1 MGKLV
6 TTLVL
11 AVLILGA
18 ALYVV
23 GELIVP
29 AAGEAGRS
37 TAEQIAEAFG
47 TD

>member
-18 ALYVV
+18 ALYTF

-29 AAGEAGRS
+29 SASEAGQS
-37 TAEQIAEAFG
+37 TALQIEQAFSP
-47 TD
+47 

>member
-18 ALYVV
+18 ALYTF
-23 GELIVP
+23 GEWIIP
-29 AAGEAGRS
+29 SATEAGRS
-37 TAEQIAEAFG
+37 TALQIEEAFG
-47 TD
+47 Q